1 MGLSSD
7 AICVNQK
14 VRLAPPRTAYSMTP
28 TQINGAAAIMPC
40 AVRINMGGNMN
51 ANDNQPD
58 WDAIAEKFDLFLPQ
72 LAPVGEA
79 LLEALAARPGDK
91 ILDIA
96 SGTGEPALT
105 LARRQPHVD
114 IIGIDA
120 AAGMVRAAQNKVKA
134 EGLGNITFHTMP
146 AEHLAFDR
154 ILCRFGVMLFE
165 TRCEAAAKCIAYC
178 NAAAN

>member
-58 WDAIAEKFDLFLPQ
+58 WDAIAEKLDLFLPQ
-72 LAPVGEA
+72 LAPLVEA
-79 LLEALAARPGDK
+79 LLEAHTTQPNDK
-91 ILDIA
+91 KHNNTT
-96 SGTGEPALT
+96 GTGEPALT

-114 IIGIDA
+114 
-120 AAGMVRAAQNKVKA
+120 
-134 EGLGNITFHTMP
+134 
-146 AEHLAFDR
+146 
-154 ILCRFGVMLFE
+154 
-165 TRCEAAAKCIAYC
+165 
-178 NAAAN
+178 